1 MKSSL
6 ETQIEEFL
14 EDSEGSAYTLAE
26 IPEEF
31 DPEKDRDESTNVSE
45 SISDYINVGEA
56 LKTLMRESKIRS
68 KVVLGPKGEDTYYT
82 IVEKKVITARE
93 RTYPK

>member
-1 MKSSL
+1 MDNGRMKSSL

-26 IPEEF
+26 ITEEF
-31 DPEKDRDESTNVSE
+31 RPEKDRDKSSNVSK

-56 LKTLMRESKIRS
+56 LKTLMREGKIRS
-68 KVVLGPKGEDTYYT
+68 KAVYGPTGEDTYYT
-82 IVEKKVITARE
+82 IAEK
-93 RTYPK
+93 